1 MTTSDG
7 PAFEAIFTRVQKL
20 YGKPKDAEMA
30 LAYFQA
36 LVELPLTLV
45 DSASLTLVKTNRFFP
60 RPVDWLEA
68 AYKLEP
74 IKKGFAPERWVH
86 TADGHRVATVICP
99 KCSDSGWCPEC
110 GCALEDV
117 AGKCKEHG
125 TGSSASSMPVQPC
138 HCRDTNPEF
147 AMRHRTIRQFTEQR

>member
-1 MTTSDG
+1 MTHEDIV
-7 PAFEAIFTRVQKL
+7 AFKPIFERVQKL
-20 YGKPKDAEMA
+20 YSKPKDAETCLAFFDA
-30 LAYFQA
+30 LK
-36 LVELPLTLV
+36 ELPLTV
-45 DSASLTLVKTNRFFP
+45 VESASYAVVKTSRYFP

-117 AGKCKEHG
+117 AGRCKEHG
-125 TGSSASSMPVQPC
+125 TGSSASSMPVMPC
-138 HCRDTNPEF
+138 MCRDTNPEF
-147 AMRHRTIRQFTEQR
+147 AMRHRTIRQFQEQR